1 MALQTT
7 YTANTWTTYDKA
19 YTKICIKNISKQ
31 YLEDDT
37 ENVSISY
44 DACVYSS
51 EDNKLLNTVWKHRY
65 NFLVNMDD
73 FWDNI
78 FIDCYTNLK
87 TQELFVSALDI

>member
-7 YTANTWTTYDKA
+7 YTANTWTTYDTA
-19 YTKICIKNISKQ
+19 YTRICIKNIHKQ
-31 YLEDDT
+31 YLEDWT
-37 ENVSISY
+37 ENVIISY

-65 NFLVNMDD
+65 SFSIGMDD
-73 FWDNI
+73 FLDNI

-87 TQELFVSALDI
+87 TQELFLDGIDV